1 MYFYKLAITIYCLKD
16 LVVDNLSSNADDAD
30 DDDDDDA
37 PKEEDFDKSKANPFN
52 KSIEVLVDEALRW
65 HRK

>member
-1 MYFYKLAITIYCLKD
+1 M
-16 LVVDNLSSNADDAD
+16 VDNLSSNADETD